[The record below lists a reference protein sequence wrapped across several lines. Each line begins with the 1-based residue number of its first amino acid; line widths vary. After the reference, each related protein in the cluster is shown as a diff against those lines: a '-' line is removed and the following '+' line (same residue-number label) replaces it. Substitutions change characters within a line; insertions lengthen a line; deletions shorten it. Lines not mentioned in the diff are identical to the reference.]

1 MKVLV
6 TRPEAAGKELTEML
20 QHNNI
25 SAVHYSPFDIIV
37 GRELSKLPS
46 ILASLKPNDY
56 VLAVSKNAAYF
67 ANHILEQNNIKWRDD
82 LKYFAI
88 GKASA
93 NYFSA
98 LSKQAVR
105 YPIKFANS
113 ETFLSLPEIQSVADK
128 NFIILRAD
136 SGRELIANEVTQRG
150 ARVQSVE
157 CYCRLTKDDIN
168 AKIHFLKQARIDT
181 LIISS
186 CDILSTLLEQ
196 TSLQDRKW
204 LIQCLLIVVSERI
217 AQFAI
222 NAGWRRDNII
232 ISKQVNNH
240 SLLETVIRRHNQ

>member
-6 TRPEAAGKELTEML
+6 TRPEKVGEELTEML
-20 QHNNI
+20 QHHNI
-25 SAVHYSPFDIIV
+25 SAIHYSPFDIV
-37 GRELSKLPS
+37 GGRELSQLPS
-46 ILASLKPNDY
+46 VLASLTSNDY
-56 VLAVSKNAAYF
+56 VLSVSKNAIYF
-67 ANHILEQNNIKWRDD
+67 AHHILAQNNIKWRDD

-113 ETFLSLPEIQSVADK
+113 ETFLALPEMERVMHK
-128 NFIILRAD
+128 NFIILRAET
-136 SGRELIANEVTQRG
+136 GRELISTEITKRG
-150 ARVQSVE
+150 ARVKSIE
-157 CYCRLTKDDIN
+157 CYCRLTKKDIN
-168 AKIHFLKQARIDT
+168 AKISFFKQARIDT

-186 CDILSTLLEQ
+186 CDILNTLLKQ

-217 AQFAI
+217 AKYAVSV
-222 NAGWRRDNII
+222 GWRRDNII
-232 ISKQVNNH
+232 ISTQVNNH
-240 SLLETVIRRHNQ
+240 SLLETVITYHNQ